1 MAENANPRERLLKAR
16 TLLKT
21 ALGGAYEAI
30 ESEAATAGTVA
41 MALAALSQAHQ
52 AWNDAIVA
60 IPIDAMIGGD
70 AGLVIPGNRFDPPLK
85 ESGRTRSSLSKR
97 NVLAWWLA
105 IA

>member
-60 IPIDAMIGGD
+60 IPIDAMLGVPETVTMD
-70 AGLVIPGNRFDPPLK
+70 AR
-85 ESGRTRSSLSKR
+85 
-97 NVLAWWLA
+97 
-105 IA
+105 